1 MVNPTQIGNTL
12 ENEGKHG
19 VTSMLG
25 RFPILT
31 VSRLSF

>member
-1 MVNPTQIGNTL
+1 MVKPSQIGNSL

-19 VTSMLG
+19 VTFMLG